1 MAEPVKIP
9 LEFYAIVGFL
19 VVSNLGA
26 LLAVVRAYVKRETE
40 WVLVQNSLNL
50 INTQLTELKGLQE
63 KNKKDINEAHTQIR
77 ELKVLLRNM

>member
-1 MAEPVKIP
+1 MQESLKIP
-9 LEFYAIVGFL
+9 LEFYAVLGFL
-19 VVSNLGA
+19 VLSNLGA

-40 WVLVQNSLNL
+40 WALMQNSLNL
-50 INTQLTELKGLQE
+50 ITQDLTEIKGLQD